1 MAGYWSR
8 NLLGPSGKQLAKP
21 WVRLQ
26 NIAFGGY
33 HEVEHF
39 LTIREEGAMARAERE
54 GSGGG
59 KGNVFSRKVLS
70 ADP

>member
-1 MAGYWSR
+1 
-8 NLLGPSGKQLAKP
+8 LAKP